1 MTYSVNG
8 FVSSEQLKRKF
19 IRELFLKHPLLET
32 AERMILELHACEIL
46 ELAGR
51 LNCIYLWDMRGA
63 MASCLER
70 STPEHSG
77 FEPWPYSDSALCSYS
92 HGTSLHPGV

>member
-32 AERMILELHACEIL
+32 VERMILELHAFEIL
-46 ELAGR
+46 ELARR
-51 LNCIYLWDMRGA
+51 LNSIYL
-63 MASCLER
+63 
-70 STPEHSG
+70 
-77 FEPWPYSDSALCSYS
+77 
-92 HGTSLHPGV
+92 